1 MALQKRRHNYSL
13 LGVLVLL
20 AVFYTITIYFWRPLS
35 NAHKVEGILGILL
48 GLYICSKPAAN
59 LLDLLFDLL
68 SKHLEPASGLRLV
81 LWLVVNLALL
91 LVGWFVITLGA
102 TRFTAI

>member
-1 MALQKRRHNYSL
+1 MSAQKRRQNYAI

-20 AVFYTITIYFWRPLS
+20 ALLYVVTIYFWRPLS
-35 NAHKVEGILGILL
+35 NAHKVEGSLGILL

-68 SKHLEPASGLRLV
+68 SSRFLPVSGLRLV
-81 LWLVVNLALL
+81 LWLASNFIML
-91 LVGWFVITLGA
+91 LVGWFIITLGA
-102 TRFTAI
+102 TRFTAV